1 MSQLVDQYGT
11 PISSRKFF
19 KASVNGD
26 GRRPGENIRA
36 LDPFRKL
43 LTYPDWKT
51 GSYLSSRLFAN
62 NGIIKGT
69 ICQKSMYAVG
79 NAWTPVFF
87 GEAKDW
93 GEEVKRILVEQ
104 WYPTCDVRGLNFDFR
119 TGLYLDS
126 ITIDRDGDCIA
137 LLTRSENTG
146 WPQIQR
152 IPSRQIGQWNS
163 SGGYGRSGREVVV
176 DGRYKGLFIENG
188 VIMNKSG
195 RPIAFRKLGDEQG
208 QFEDIP
214 ENSISHLFDPEWYEQ
229 SRGLPLMSASIEE
242 FRDIAQ
248 SDEWERMAMLIASQ
262 IGIIEY
268 NQTGTDEDPLDPA
281 NALDGDDNAVTE
293 NGLQVKTYADG
304 RVVYMRANSGDKL
317 EQFVNNRPGD
327 DWEKFND
334 RQIRKAMAGANWP
347 YSMVWK
353 PDGSNGTVQRS
364 DLNKA
369 KMSVAD
375 RQSLLDGHAKR
386 LLGYAV
392 SVMLKEELIPPYPG
406 KDKGGF
412 LKWGFTKP
420 AKITIDEGRDSASRR
435 EDFKMGLRNLTSI
448 VEEEGEKTLEE
459 HLYQRA
465 REVAARKRI
474 AREISEQTGE
484 EIDDRDMMMLNP
496 NDMAGNDS
504 GASVGENE
512 DGDAMSS
519 EIEETKMQMDAYGV
533 GVRAGALTPNNEDE
547 AAFRER
553 LRLPAMNGNVNSA
566 WTEDKGVR
574 RPITL
579 IPPGGKAPTGGAAPA
594 SEDEN

>member
-1 MSQLVDQYGT
+1 MSQILDQYGS
-11 PISSRKFF
+11 PISSRQFF
-19 KASVNGD
+19 KGSVNGD
-26 GRRPGENIRA
+26 GRRPSESIRDY
-36 LDPFRKL
+36 DPLRKL
-43 LTYPDWKT
+43 LT
-51 GSYLSSRLFAN
+51 SRDQRVMSFLCSKLFAN

-69 ICQKSMYAVG
+69 ICQKAMYAVG
-79 NAWTPVFF
+79 NAWTPVFL

-104 WYPTCDVRGLNFDFR
+104 WYPTCDVRGMNFDFR

-126 ITIDRDGDCIA
+126 ITIDRDGDCVA
-137 LLTRSENTG
+137 LLTRSEITG

-152 IPSRQIGQWNS
+152 IPSRQIGQWY
-163 SGGYGRSGREVVV
+163 SGGSYSRSGREVVAE
-176 DGRYKGLFIENG
+176 GKYKGLFIENG

-195 RPIAFRKLGDEQG
+195 RPIAYRKLGDEQG
-208 QFEDIP
+208 QFEDLP
-214 ENSISHLFDPEWYEQ
+214 ENSICHLFDPEWYEQ

-281 NALDGDDNAVTE
+281 NALGADGEPVTE

-353 PDGSNGTVQRS
+353 PDGTNGTVQRS

-386 LLGYAV
+386 MLGYAV
-392 SVMLKEELIPPYPG
+392 SVMMKPESEGGLGIIPPYPG
-406 KDKGGF
+406 RDIGGF

-420 AKITIDEGRDSASRR
+420 GKITIDEGKDGKQR
-435 EDFKMGLRNLTSI
+435 EANFKIGFTNMTEI
-448 VEEEGEKTLEE
+448 VEEIGEKTLED
-459 HLYQRA
+459 HYRQRA
-465 REVAARKRI
+465 HEIAMRKRI
-474 AREISEQTGE
+474 TREVSEETGE
-484 EIDDRDMMMLNP
+484 EIEDREMVM
-496 NDMAGNDS
+496 
-504 GASVGENE
+504 
-512 DGDAMSS
+512 
-519 EIEETKMQMDAYGV
+519 
-533 GVRAGALTPNNEDE
+533 LTPNETADEPEEDQPE
-547 AAFRER
+547 
-553 LRLPAMNGNVNSA
+553 GNQ
-566 WTEDKGVR
+566 K
-574 RPITL
+574 
-579 IPPGGKAPTGGAAPA
+579 K
-594 SEDEN
+594 DENE